1 MKKVHHHQPTHYH
14 SSTTV
19 VPNPVP
25 GQQQAVI
32 VTHPASIPSFVPGA
46 MPQYNPNH
54 FFPMQQ
60 QPTHHAHGHQYPYP
74 HPTQHHHDHTHSNSN
89 THGHF

>member
-1 MKKVHHHQPTHYH
+1 MKKVHYHQPTHHH

-25 GQQQAVI
+25 GQQPAVI
-32 VTHPASIPSFVPGA
+32 VTQPAPIPRFVPGA
-46 MPQYNPNH
+46 MAQYNPNH

-60 QPTHHAHGHQYPYP
+60 HPMQHVHGHQYP
-74 HPTQHHHDHTHSNSN
+74 HPTQHHHDDHAHSNSN